1 MALPPG
7 PTRLPERRVAIW
19 HDEGLA
25 ETFDSI
31 AGKLRA
37 QGIDVVHGPARFDA
51 AVPTPPWLA
60 TVGAMLVSS
69 RFRVEPALLD
79 TATKLAGIV
88 CASIGTEN
96 IDIDRAT
103 QRGVLIG
110 HGATPEN
117 VISMAEA
124 TLLLILM
131 LLYAPLASMQVM
143 RNERERPR
151 PSARWARTLSG
162 KTVGLVGFGRIGR
175 AVAQRLRA
183 FDCRILVAAHARLDI
198 SVDLP
203 GIEMA
208 SLDEVLRRS
217 DVLSLHTTVR
227 AGEPPVID
235 ARALALMPPHACL
248 VNTARGAAVDEAAL
262 ARALASRRL
271 AAAALDTFVVE
282 PLPADSPLR
291 RSEHVILTPHLVG
304 HTREMA
310 NSFEEAALHNL
321 LNLLEGRPPRHWK
334 NPEGESAWRARW
346 SSTSAI
352 SK

>member
-1 MALPPG
+1 M
-7 PTRLPERRVAIW
+7 RLPERRVAIW

-25 ETFDSI
+25 ETFDNI
-31 AGKLRA
+31 AEKLHAR
-37 QGIDVVHGPARFDA
+37 GVEVVYGPAQFDA
-51 AVPTPPWLA
+51 TAPAPAWLA
-60 TVGAMLVSS
+60 TAGAMLVSS

-79 TATKLAGIV
+79 TAARLAGIV

-96 IDIDRAT
+96 IDVGHAT
-103 QRGVLIG
+103 RRGVLVG

-124 TLLLILM
+124 TVLLILM
-131 LLYAPLASMQVM
+131 LLYDPLASMQVM
-143 RNERERPR
+143 RSERKRPS

-175 AVAQRLRA
+175 AVAHRLQA
-183 FDCRILVAAHARLDI
+183 FGCRVLVAAHGRLDTAI
-198 SVDLP
+198 AVP
-203 GIEMA
+203 GIEVA
-208 SLDEVLRRS
+208 PLDDVLRRS
-217 DVLSLHTTVR
+217 DILSLHTTVR

-235 ARALALMPPHACL
+235 ASALALMPPHACL
-248 VNTARGAAVDEAAL
+248 VNTARGAAIDETAL

-271 AAAALDTFVVE
+271 AAAALDTFVTE

-310 NSFEEAALHNL
+310 DSFEDAALRNL
-321 LNLLEGRPPRHWK
+321 LNLLEGRPPGHWR
-334 NPEGESAWRARW
+334 NPEAEFAWRARW
-346 SSTSAI
+346 HSASAI